1 MMTEFPETRLTLLA
15 GIQHPENHAAWDE
28 FVVLYR
34 PVIYRMA
41 RRRGLQDADAQ
52 DLAQDVLVRIAKS
65 IEHYQPQPET
75 RFRHW
80 LRRVARNA
88 IITVLSRTSPS
99 IGLSAIGHN
108 QELSEP
114 TAEALLGGQELEI
127 EVQREIYLRAAA
139 IVRTEVN
146 AETWLAFELTVIQ
159 GQACEAA
166 AKVLGKSI
174 GTIYAS
180 RSRIMK
186 RLRDQVQILNQEDA

>member
-1 MMTEFPETRLTLLA
+1 MTEFPETRLTLLA

-28 FVVLYR
+28 FVALYR

-52 DLAQDVLVRIAKS
+52 DLTQEVLVRIAKS
-65 IEHYQPQPET
+65 IEHYQPQPDT

-88 IITVLSRTSPS
+88 IMTVLTRTSPDV
-99 IGLSAIGHN
+99 GLSATDHGPQVN
-108 QELSEP
+108 EL
-114 TAEALLGGQELEI
+114 TADTSVDGQELAI

-146 AETWLAFELTVIQ
+146 ADTWQAFELTVIQ
-159 GQACEAA
+159 GQTCDAA
-166 AKVLGKSI
+166 AKTLGKSI
-174 GTIYAS
+174 GTIYAA

-186 RLRDQVQILNQEDA
+186 RLRDQVQLLNQDDG